1 MGLGRDPV
9 GELRRALAG
18 LLAVGGALAL
28 FLAAGQS
35 PAEGRANMRVT
46 DASGASPGRLA
57 ASADGAWNE
66 TGSLRDV
73 HRLGHTATLLKNGKV
88 LVVGGADN
96 NGTPLASAE
105 LYDPKS
111 GTWADTAPLKTPRLD
126 HSATLLADGRVLVAG
141 GKGPGTLGS
150 AELYDPDSGTWTQTA
165 PMDSPSYDHTGT
177 LLSGS
182 PATCGVNCGKVVVA
196 GGCCNASRGPIFGSE
211 LYDPATN
218 SWAATTIGSV
228 YSHSGHSATFL
239 AAPSPALCG
248 ANCGRVLVVGG
259 AGGVSPGVFSD
270 VNPEL
275 YDPRVDRSTL
285 TGDQRI
291 RRWSHTATLLESGKV
306 LVAGGSTRQFATILR
321 QAELY
326 DPLSGTWAETGS
338 LNTPRDGHA
347 ATLLSGGKVLVAGG
361 RNPGAAALA
370 SAEIYDPA
378 AGSWTAVASMVRPR
392 AGSGFSEGPTATL
405 LTGGPALCGSNC
417 GKVLVAGGSGDRSAE
432 LFTAPAPP
440 PPPAASIDDTAVV
453 EGDSGEKDVTFTVSL
468 SAASANSVT
477 VDFATADDSATQPA
491 DYAARSGTLTFAPGQ
506 TSKTVAVQVRGDTLD
521 EPDERFSVN
530 LSNAQNATT
539 ADPQGIATIT
549 DDDAPPSLSINDTTV
564 AEGNSGTT
572 DATFTVSLSAA
583 SAKSVSVDFATADDS
598 ATQPA
603 DYAARS
609 GTLTFAPG
617 QTSKTVAVQVRGD
630 TLDEPDERFSVNL
643 SNPQNATTADPQGI
657 ATITDDDD
665 PPPPPAIPTASIDD
679 TTVVEGNSGTTDATF
694 TVSLSAA
701 SAKSVSVDFATA
713 DDSAT
718 QPADYAARSGTLT
731 FAPGQT
737 SKTVAVQVRGDTLD
751 EPDERFSVNLS
762 NPQNA
767 TTADPQ
773 GIATITDD
781 DDPPPPSLSINDTT
795 VAEGNSGTTDATFTV
810 SLSGASSSEVSV
822 NFATADDSATQP
834 ADYAARSGTLTFAP
848 GQTSRTVTVQV
859 RGDTLDEPDERF
871 SVNLSNPQNATIADS
886 EGTATISDDDPPPSL
901 SLDDT
906 TVVEG
911 DSGEKD
917 AAFTVSLSAASA
929 NSVTVDLATA
939 DDSAAQPG
947 DYAFRGETLT
957 FAPGQTSKT
966 VAVQV
971 RGDTVDEPDERFSV
985 NLASP
990 QNATTA
996 DAEGIG
1002 TITDDDPPAGPGAA
1016 NPPPAGAPGPGYGGI
1031 KDKGR
1036 GRDRRKGCVKFR
1048 RGVRGRR
1055 LGPARLGRTRK
1066 AQRSLFKKAK
1076 LRPRGG
1082 VDRYCITGGG
1092 ALRIAYPTARLI
1104 RPLGRSQRKRI
1115 RTRAVLVL
1123 TSSRR
1128 YQIRGIRPG
1137 SGVRNLHRRLRGER
1151 RVRVGASVW
1160 YIAPGRATR
1169 LAFRVRG
1176 RRVREIGLADKR
1188 LIPSH
1193 RAAKRLLRAWRL

>member
-506 TSKTVAVQVRGDTLD
+506 TS
-521 EPDERFSVN
+521 
-530 LSNAQNATT
+530 
-539 ADPQGIATIT
+539 
-549 DDDAPPSLSINDTTV
+549 
-564 AEGNSGTT
+564 
-572 DATFTVSLSAA
+572 
-583 SAKSVSVDFATADDS
+583 
-598 ATQPA
+598 
-603 DYAARS
+603 
-609 GTLTFAPG
+609 
-617 QTSKTVAVQVRGD
+617 
-630 TLDEPDERFSVNL
+630 
-643 SNPQNATTADPQGI
+643 
-657 ATITDDDD
+657 
-665 PPPPPAIPTASIDD
+665 
-679 TTVVEGNSGTTDATF
+679 
-694 TVSLSAA
+694 
-701 SAKSVSVDFATA
+701 
-713 DDSAT
+713 
-718 QPADYAARSGTLT
+718 
-731 FAPGQT
+731 
-737 SKTVAVQVRGDTLD
+737 
-751 EPDERFSVNLS
+751 
-762 NPQNA
+762 
-767 TTADPQ
+767 
-773 GIATITDD
+773 
-781 DDPPPPSLSINDTT
+781 
-795 VAEGNSGTTDATFTV
+795 
-810 SLSGASSSEVSV
+810 
-822 NFATADDSATQP
+822 
-834 ADYAARSGTLTFAP
+834 
-848 GQTSRTVTVQV
+848 RTVTVQV